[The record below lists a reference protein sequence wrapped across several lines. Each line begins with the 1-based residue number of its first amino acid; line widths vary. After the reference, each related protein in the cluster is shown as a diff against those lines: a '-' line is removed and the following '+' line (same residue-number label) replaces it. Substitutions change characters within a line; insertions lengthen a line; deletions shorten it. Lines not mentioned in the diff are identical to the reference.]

1 METCKEF
8 FRNHKTTVIVT
19 VGCVLL
25 VVALLLCVSFL
36 RGCESREGATTGVSE
51 GSAEDPSAVSGGTS
65 VAGSSADSGEGSESG
80 ASIESGASGVSIESG
95 SPSESSEP
103 GDEQSAG
110 ASSEPS
116 LETSSKVPMVSE
128 VEVSEPEQPAVSETP
143 IDPPKPVEPPVE
155 KQYKT
160 AWGERPHEFEELKGV
175 VNQGEGGSFY
185 GSKLKQHSDGYGNT
199 WYTFD
204 GNIIGNNSIFDKGG
218 LSLIDNYANY
228 LGYGYWSNGLY
239 YWSEDLPIT
248 PTQNGMIYANVP
260 LKDQGAFP
268 LPQDMPYGDTFE
280 SFFHWFFEDG
290 YVRLISQCSDLD
302 ELVDLMNSIFEE
314 DHLLYNPH
322 LEAEHIERWCF
333 EEINIHDYKDLLTA
347 IADPFSYP
355 FSPYTHEVKSA

>member
-8 FRNHKTTVIVT
+8 FRNHKTAVIVT

-36 RGCESREGATTGVSE
+36 RGCESREGATSGVSE
-51 GSAEDPSAVSGGTS
+51 GSAEAPSAVSGGTS
-65 VAGSSADSGEGSESG
+65 VAGSSADSGEGSASSVSIESG
-80 ASIESGASGVSIESG
+80 ESIESGASGESG

-143 IDPPKPVEPPVE
+143 IDPPKPVDPPVE

-160 AWGERPHEFEELKGV
+160 AWGERPHEFEELPGAV
-175 VNQGEGGSFY
+175 QYGGGGF
-185 GSKLKQHSDGYGNT
+185 GSKIKQHSDGYGNT
-199 WYTFD
+199 WYTYD
-204 GNIIGNNSIFDKGG
+204 GKILGNNSIFDTG
-218 LSLIDNYANY
+218 LFSETTYAHY

-239 YWSEDLPIT
+239 YWSEDLPYT
-248 PTQNGMIYANVP
+248 LNYNGMITANVP
-260 LKDQGAFP
+260 LKDHGVSY
-268 LPQDMPYGDTFE
+268 LPEDMPLGGDLHAFC
-280 SFFHWFFEDG
+280 SWFFEDG
-290 YVRLISQCSDLD
+290 YAYLISECSDLD
-302 ELVDLMNSIFEE
+302 ELIDLMNSIFEE
-314 DHLLYNPH
+314 EEGSGNHAERSGF
-322 LEAEHIERWCF
+322 EA
-333 EEINIHDYKDLLTA
+333 INIHNYEDLITA
-347 IADPFSYP
+347 IIDPFSYP